1 LPEPRAPRCF
11 VVAIGDEAR
20 RAGVTLVADLR
31 AAGIA
36 ATSSYEERPLKA
48 QLKMA
53 DRAGAAFAGIVG
65 EKELA
70 DGTVT
75 LRRLADGVQ
84 ESVPTADLPRWLS
97 GDGAA

>member
-1 LPEPRAPRCF
+1 
-11 VVAIGDEAR
+11 
-20 RAGVTLVADLR
+20 
-31 AAGIA
+31 
-36 ATSSYEERPLKA
+36 
-48 QLKMA
+48 MA
-53 DRAGAAFAGIVG
+53 DRAGAAFAGILG